1 MGGAFSKC
9 LDESKI
15 DVLNKHLEKK
25 INKLNNMMKPFDVEE
40 EDDGAFSGSL
50 LKLKS
55 EFYPPKFN
63 NFLDDPQAVGS
74 IFGPPFTSN
83 L

>member
-1 MGGAFSKC
+1 
-9 LDESKI
+9 
-15 DVLNKHLEKK
+15 
-25 INKLNNMMKPFDVEE
+25 MMKPFDAEE
-40 EDDGAFSGSL
+40 EDDGAFGGSL

-63 NFLDDPQAVGS
+63 NFLDDPHAVGS
-74 IFGPPFTSN
+74 IFGPPSYPSS

>member
-1 MGGAFSKC
+1 
-9 LDESKI
+9 
-15 DVLNKHLEKK
+15 
-25 INKLNNMMKPFDVEE
+25 MMKPFDPEEE
-40 EDDGAFSGSL
+40 EDDGAFGGSL

-63 NFLDDPQAVGS
+63 NFLDDPHAVGS
-74 IFGPPFTSN
+74 IFGPPSYPSS